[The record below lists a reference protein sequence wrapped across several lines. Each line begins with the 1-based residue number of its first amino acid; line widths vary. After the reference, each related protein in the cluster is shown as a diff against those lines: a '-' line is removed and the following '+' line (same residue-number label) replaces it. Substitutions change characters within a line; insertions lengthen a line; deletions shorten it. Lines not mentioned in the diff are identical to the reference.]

1 MERTRPSFCVQGFTT
16 TSVLTALSLII
27 ATIALDNA
35 GVLAG
40 NPAAKDDIYSPAKD
54 E

>member
-1 MERTRPSFCVQGFTT
+1 MERTRTSFRVQGLAT

-27 ATIALDNA
+27 ATIALDIA
-35 GVLAG
+35 GTLAG
-40 NPAAKDDIYSPAKD
+40 NPAASVNSPAKD